1 MYFLSDSHKI
11 QLLKSVVPLP
21 NTRLTEKDH
30 WRELRW
36 KTAVRLREDADAE
49 KSRSSSQIMNPSFE
63 RAVAGCLFQVASCS
77 VPRRRRRKL
86 LAMLN

>member
-1 MYFLSDSHKI
+1 VYFLSDSHKI

-63 RAVAGCLFQVASCS
+63 RAVAGCLFQVASCKL
-77 VPRRRRRKL
+77 RK
-86 LAMLN
+86 ASNADMLN